1 MKTLSHRWYL
11 QGVIWLADRTQ
22 DNFTAVDMNIPGEII
37 ARYLRMWLVLYTT
50 VVLGHEE
57 ESDIDLLPSPFVMP
71 DSIKKELK
79 RQV

>member
-1 MKTLSHRWYL
+1 
-11 QGVIWLADRTQ
+11 
-22 DNFTAVDMNIPGEII
+22 MNIPGEII

-79 RQV
+79 RHV